1 MKIDIAYDTK
11 QKLENIIASIVRSYM
26 NVSYIECITVS
37 SFVDEFS
44 GKPTV
49 GITLICD
56 NLDNCN
62 LLINEDTF
70 IKQID
75 GINVT
80 LGYTYKSEILDGRK
94 KYFKNE
100 IIVIDKKDYKNI
112 QSNIRNYK
120 CGFDNMVEFNP
131 TLKLTK

>member
-11 QKLENIIASIVRSYM
+11 EALENIVASIVRSYM
-26 NVSYIECITVS
+26 NVSYIECITMS
-37 SFVDEFS
+37 SFYDEYS
-44 GKPTV
+44 GKPTI

-56 NLDNCN
+56 SLESAN

-70 IKQID
+70 VKQID
-75 GINVT
+75 GINIT
-80 LGYTYKSEILDGRK
+80 LGYTSRSEILDGRK

-100 IIVIDKKDYKNI
+100 AIVVDKKDYKAL

-120 CGFDNMVEFNP
+120 CGFDNMIEFNP
-131 TLKLTK
+131 KLRLTK